1 MKRIAHCVAVLAVA
15 WAAFAPAASRADEIN
30 LIFATMAPPASPT
43 GQLILKPWARRVTEQ
58 SKGLLRIDPR
68 DGFALAN
75 FANAYDRVLNDVIQ
89 IAWILHSV
97 YGNQFRLSSV
107 THLPFESDDS
117 AVASVALSRLYK
129 TGLLAADYAETEP
142 LVLAVLSQSRLH
154 LVKEPR
160 SIDDYAGLKI
170 IAGGKIYSDE
180 ASRLGATPVTLT
192 LGEMYDALQRGTAD
206 GALMG
211 WAAFS
216 SFKLAEV
223 TSFHVE
229 APLGTTS
236 SMIFMSKKKFAA
248 LPEAAR
254 TVLRANSGEAE
265 ARRLGVHLQHELATQ
280 REHARALANHKI
292 VVPSEAQAER
302 LKSRLASITTEWV
315 ANTPGGDKIL
325 KTYRELLRDAQRN

>member
-1 MKRIAHCVAVLAVA
+1 MKRIWRFAVFLVAG
-15 WAAFAPAASRADEIN
+15 WAAWVPAAPQADEIN
-30 LIFATMAPPASPT
+30 LLFATMAPPTSPT
-43 GQLILKPWARRVTEQ
+43 GQLILKPWAQRVTEQ
-58 SKGLLRIDPR
+58 SKGTLRIDPR

-89 IAWILHSV
+89 IAWILHST
-97 YGNQFRLSSV
+97 YGNQFKLSSV

-117 AVASVALSRLYK
+117 EAASVALSRLYR
-129 TGLLAADYAETEP
+129 TGLLATDYAETEP

-154 LVKEPR
+154 MVKEPR
-160 SIDDYAGLKI
+160 AIDDYAGLKI

-180 ASRLGATPVTLT
+180 AVRLGGTPVTLS
-192 LGEMYDALQRGTAD
+192 LGDMYDALQRGTAD

-211 WAAFS
+211 WAAFG

-254 TVLRANSGEAE
+254 TVLRANSGEDE
-265 ARRLGVHLQHELATQ
+265 ARRLGIHLQKELTTQ
-280 REHARALANHKI
+280 REHARGLPHHKI
-292 VVPSEAQAER
+292 VVPEGAQAER
-302 LKSRLASITTEWV
+302 LKARLASITAEWV

-325 KTYRELLRDAQRN
+325 KTYRELLRGAKRG